1 VYVYNRDGSLT
12 SDEQARIQD
21 AITAFNDETGGNGVT
36 RGLAMALVTDPT
48 QANIILENAPTTR
61 IGGQLNGVLGDAEMM
76 YAPSTSN
83 QTANGNP
90 YLQLSGYVTVNI
102 VEGWNW
108 YTGVN
113 PALIGSNQYDYQTV
127 VTHELSHAVGLYHD
141 SSTYVGF
148 NDDNHSVMYPSL
160 GSGLTRR
167 NFSVYDYNWLQYLY
181 ASAAYPGSNGVPEQV
196 DPQAAEVRS
205 LASELLQPI
214 PAITG
219 SPFDETT
226 AAASSASERAAAP
239 SWREVVDTASPGER
253 FIKADFW
260 GAMAGVRASVEDPHL
275 HFDVNLVGTLNPL
288 EAARGHRL
296 GDFVFASS
304 SSTYGNSR
312 CLLMAPSWSFLS
324 HGLASVHT
332 DWIHGLEPWTVSGLD
347 LHWQAAPGPGS

>member
-1 VYVYNRDGSLT
+1 
-12 SDEQARIQD
+12 
-21 AITAFNDETGGNGVT
+21 
-36 RGLAMALVTDPT
+36 MALVTDPT

-61 IGGQLNGVLGDAEMM
+61 IGGQSSGVLGDTEMM

-83 QTANGNP
+83 QTSNGNP
-90 YLQLSGYVTVNI
+90 YLQFSGYVTVNI

-160 GSGLTRR
+160 ASGLTRR

-181 ASAAYPGSNGVPEQV
+181 AGAAYPGSNGVPEQV
-196 DPQAAEVRS
+196 DPQAAEVRG

-214 PAITG
+214 PAVTG

-226 AAASSASERAAAP
+226 AAASSASELAAAP
-239 SWREVVDTASPGER
+239 SGREVVETASPGER
-253 FIKADFW
+253 FIKAHFRDRGVLGRLFELQTFEVVVQL
-260 GAMAGVRASVEDPHL
+260 GAMAGVRAPVEDPHL
-275 HFDVNLVGTLNPL
+275 HFDVNLVGTLNLL

-296 GDFVFASS
+296 GNFGFASTS
-304 SSTYGNSR
+304 SAHGNTR
-312 CLLMAPSWSFLS
+312 CLLMVPSWSFLTR
-324 HGLASVHT
+324 GLASIHT
-332 DWIHGLEPWTVSGLD
+332 DWTYGLEPWAVSGLG
-347 LHWQAAPGPGS
+347 LRWQAAPGPLACPGGAFDPERIAAAR